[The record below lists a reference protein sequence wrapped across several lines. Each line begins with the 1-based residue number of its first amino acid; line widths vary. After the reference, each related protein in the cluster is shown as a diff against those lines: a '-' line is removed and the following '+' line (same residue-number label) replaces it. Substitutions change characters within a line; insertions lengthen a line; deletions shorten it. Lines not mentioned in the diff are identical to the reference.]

1 MKATSRGL
9 LDRLDRGSLLFRTNL
24 VLGVSAFA
32 IILIAM
38 VALDRYVLQPIL
50 ERSADDEAALL
61 VLSAQTW
68 VELPPDARPYFEL
81 ELAESHD
88 LIIADEPQEAEVPVT
103 DLRYAA
109 VLASQ
114 LEKRLGEVVV
124 LTRTEELMWAQVPMG
139 GRDIRIGFSEDRR
152 SIETLYVAAIIIIA
166 GAAIVFLTSLFIVS
180 RIARP
185 LVRTANLAE
194 TFRGGEDFVPLPEQ
208 GPRELVSLA
217 RNFNTMATEIS
228 ALLAN
233 RTTLLAG
240 VSHDLRTPLARMR
253 LAVEL
258 LPRDLPMDLKARFER
273 NLVAMD
279 DLIGDA
285 MQFAKGAGEVPQPVF
300 VAALLQDIVAN
311 QEESVTANIEISA
324 NLRIPVAVGALR
336 RVLQN
341 LISNAIQHGDD
352 VHLSAAVEQ
361 SQVVICVDDAGPGIP
376 AEFRDKV
383 FEPFFRLESSRSI
396 NTGGSGLGLAI
407 VAQLC
412 QSHGWR
418 VSIHGCPRDRS
429 SAPKPSMPG
438 TRVRVRLPLPSARS
452 ARSSS

>member
-1 MKATSRGL
+1 MAAGARSILG
-9 LDRLDRGSLLFRTNL
+9 RLDRGSLLVRTNL

-38 VALDRYVLQPIL
+38 LSLDRFVLQPIL

-88 LIIADEPQEAEVPVT
+88 LIIADEPQETAVPVT
-103 DLRYAA
+103 NLRYAD
-109 VLASQ
+109 VLAER
-114 LEKRLGEVVV
+114 LKERLGEAVV
-124 LTRTEELMWAQVPMG
+124 LTRTAELMWAQVPMG

-152 SIETLYVAAIIIIA
+152 SIETLYVAAIIILA
-166 GAAIVFLTSLFIVS
+166 GAAIVFFTSLYIVS

-217 RNFNTMATEIS
+217 RNFNTMATDIS

-273 NLVAMD
+273 NLGAMD
-279 DLIGDA
+279 ELIGDA
-285 MQFAKGAGEVPQPVF
+285 MQFAKGTGEAPQLVW
-300 VAALLQDIVAN
+300 VANLLRDIVAN
-311 QEESVTANIEISA
+311 QEESIIAKIEVPA
-324 NLRIPVAVGALR
+324 DVRMPLAVGALR

-341 LISNAIQHGDD
+341 LISNAIQHGAD
-352 VHLSAAVEQ
+352 VELRARREAVG
-361 SQVVICVDDAGPGIP
+361 VVVCVDDSGPGIP

-407 VAQLC
+407 VAQLA

-418 VSIHGCPRDRS
+418 VTIEDR
-429 SAPKPSMPG
+429 PKAQPG
-438 TRVRVRLPLPSARS
+438 TRVRLVLPPHSEAR
-452 ARSSS
+452 AP

>member
-1 MKATSRGL
+1 MAAEARGL
-9 LDRLDRGSLLFRTNL
+9 LDRLDRGSLLVRTNL
-24 VLGVSAFA
+24 VLGLSAFA

-38 VALDRYVLQPIL
+38 LALDRYVLRPIL
-50 ERSADDEAALL
+50 ERSADDEAALM

-68 VELPPDARPYFEL
+68 VELPPETQPYFEL

-88 LIIADEPQEAEVPVT
+88 LIIADETAETGVPVT

-109 VLASQ
+109 VLAQ
-114 LEKRLGEVVV
+114 RLEQRLGEVVP
-124 LTRTEELMWAQVPMG
+124 LTRTAELMWAKVPMG
-139 GRDIRIGFSEDRR
+139 GRDIHIGFSEDRR
-152 SIETLYVAAIIIIA
+152 SIETLYVAAIIILA

-217 RNFNTMATEIS
+217 RNFNTMATDIS

-273 NLVAMD
+273 NLGAMD
-279 DLIGDA
+279 ELIGDA
-285 MQFAKGAGEVPQPVF
+285 LQFAKGTGEVPQQVL
-300 VAALLQDIVAN
+300 VAALLRDIVAN
-311 QEESVTANIEISA
+311 QEESITAELDVA
-324 NLRIPVAVGALR
+324 ADLRMPVAVGALR

-341 LISNAIQHGDD
+341 LFVNAIQHGDD
-352 VHLSAAVEQ
+352 VYLRARREGAEIIV
-361 SQVVICVDDAGPGIP
+361 CVDDSGPGIP
-376 AEFRDKV
+376 REFRGKV

-407 VAQLC
+407 VAQLA

-418 VSIHGCPRDRS
+418 VSIEDIPTGR
-429 SAPKPSMPG
+429 AG
-438 TRVRVRLPLPSARS
+438 TRVQLVLPLPDVAEASNAQNSAIVG
-452 ARSSS
+452 

>member
-1 MKATSRGL
+1 MATSAEPTRAGGPVG
-9 LDRLDRGSLLFRTNL
+9 RGSLLVRTNL
-24 VLGVSAFA
+24 VLGISAFT

-38 VALDRYVLQPIL
+38 LALDRFVLQPIL

-88 LIIADEPQEAEVPVT
+88 LIITNDPVEEETPVT
-103 DLRYAA
+103 GLRYAE
-109 VLASQ
+109 VLADQ
-114 LEKRLGEVVV
+114 LGERLGEPVA
-124 LTRTEELMWAQVPMG
+124 LTRTEELMWARVPMG
-139 GRDIRIGFSEDRR
+139 GRDIRIGFSENRR

-166 GAAIVFLTSLFIVS
+166 GAGIVFFTSLFIVQ

-194 TFRGGEDFVPLPEQ
+194 TFRGGEDFVPLPEE

-217 RNFNTMATEIS
+217 RNFNTMARDIS

-240 VSHDLRTPLARMR
+240 ISHDLRTPLARMR

-258 LPRDLPMDLKARFER
+258 LPEAVSAPVKERFER

-279 DLIGDA
+279 DLISDT
-285 MQFAKGAGEVPQPVF
+285 MQFAKGAGESPQMVN
-300 VAALLQDIVAN
+300 VHGLLTDVLSN
-311 QEESVTANIEISA
+311 QEEPVESSLTLPH
-324 NLRIPVAVGALR
+324 NLQMPIAVGAFR

-341 LISNAIQHGDD
+341 LISNGIQHGDK
-352 VHLSAAVEQ
+352 VSLKARLAKGALELF
-361 SQVVICVDDAGPGIP
+361 VDDSGPGIP
-376 AEFRDKV
+376 SGSRTKV
-383 FEPFFRLESSRSI
+383 FEPFYRLDSSRSV

-412 QSHGWR
+412 ESHGWR
-418 VSIHGCPRDRS
+418 VTIDD
-429 SAPKPSMPG
+429 APKG
-438 TRVRVRLPLPSARS
+438 GARVQLALPLPA
-452 ARSSS
+452 